1 MLRRRDM
8 RDGLHATRLEFVSQ
22 HSDFAFVAVA
32 HAKNVS
38 EKGRHLI
45 FESVGLG
52 KHTLAS
58 S

>member
-8 RDGLHATRLEFVSQ
+8 GDGLHAARLEFVSQ

-32 HAKNVS
+32 RRNVS
-38 EKGRHLI
+38 DKAHHSGRN
-45 FESVGLG
+45 GT